1 MSRGSVLVAILVI
14 APGVAAAQRPGG
26 MAGGGHVGGGVP
38 RAGGGTVA
46 RMAPAAPAHFSVRLQ
61 LAAPRASGAMVRGH
75 GIRTHR
81 SPTNVSVVPFGPF
94 GGTEFQDAPG
104 LGFDFPHLAAINANR
119 RPHFR
124 NFGGVFPFG
133 FNGFLLGA
141 PTMILEEGVADTS
154 QADERQDAEVQ
165 EVAAENARLR
175 EAVRLGRS
183 RNRAAESDRAV
194 RDSAPTESEPQREQE
209 KTTEYVFVRRD
220 GSLVFA
226 VGYSWDKDTLR
237 YVTLDG
243 VRRTIKREA
252 LDLNATQEFNEQRGL
267 SFHLG

>member
-1 MSRGSVLVAILVI
+1 MSRRSVLVASLVM

-26 MAGGGHVGGGVP
+26 TAGGGYVAVGAP
-38 RAGGGTVA
+38 RAGVAGTVGH
-46 RMAPAAPAHFSVRLQ
+46 MAPGSPAHFSVRLQ
-61 LAAPRASGAMVRGH
+61 PSAPRAGGAIVRGH
-75 GIRTHR
+75 GIRTNHR
-81 SPTNVSVVPFGPF
+81 PRTNVNVVPFGPF
-94 GGTEFQDAPG
+94 GETDFQDAPG

-119 RPHFR
+119 HPRFQG
-124 NFGGVFPFG
+124 FGGVFPFG

-141 PTMILEEGVADTS
+141 PPMILEETDGTDA
-154 QADERQDAEVQ
+154 RQDAEVQ
-165 EVAAENARLR
+165 EVVAENARLR

-183 RNRAAESDRAV
+183 RNRAAESDRAA
-194 RDSAPTESEPQREQE
+194 RESAPEASEPRAPEPE
-209 KTTEYVFVRRD
+209 KTAEYVFVRSD

-226 VGYSWDKDTLR
+226 VGYSWDKDILR
-237 YVTLDG
+237 YVTRDG